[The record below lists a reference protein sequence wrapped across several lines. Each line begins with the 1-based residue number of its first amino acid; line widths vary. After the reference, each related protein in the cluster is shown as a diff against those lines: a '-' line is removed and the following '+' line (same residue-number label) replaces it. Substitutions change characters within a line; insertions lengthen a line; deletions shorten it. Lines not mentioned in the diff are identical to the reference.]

1 MADCMNF
8 PNDWAVFLED
18 YSFRDHKEF
27 YTNGARLIPTFRV
40 EQMLHH
46 YLRKATEIAYKNG
59 YEKGYA
65 DGKELLNAA
74 IAGQETLQKHISQRW
89 IPVTERLPIA
99 RKMIDGEQ
107 YYKTVAVRI
116 AGSEVEAIAYYD
128 QDEKRWFGTDD
139 FPILE
144 KVTYWYELPEWD
156 LPQPPKGE

>member
-1 MADCMNF
+1 MNF

-46 YLRKATEIAYKNG
+46 YLRKATENAYKNG

-89 IPVTERLPIA
+89 IPVTERLP
-99 RKMIDGEQ
+99 KVGGS
-107 YYKTVAVRI
+107 YLVFSSKSKTVFTARYWK
-116 AGSEVEAIAYYD
+116 GD
-128 QDEKRWFGTDD
+128 RWANRANGQFITHWM
-139 FPILE
+139 P
-144 KVTYWYELPEWD
+144 
-156 LPQPPKGE
+156 LPQPPEGE